1 MNKKEFI
8 ESLRAKLKGLPTKEV
23 EERLEFYSEMIDDRI
38 EDGLLEEQAVSAIG
52 SVKDVAEQII
62 ADIPFLK
69 IAKQK
74 AMPKRRL
81 KAWEIVLLA
90 VGSPIWLSLVIAVL
104 AVIFSLYVSLW
115 AVIVSLW
122 EVFVSFVAG
131 SFASIA
137 SCVIFFLQGNAYS
150 AISLVGAGLVL
161 AGLSVF
167 AFFGCKMVTKGCAVL
182 TKKLV
187 VSMKKSFAK
196 KEEE

>member
-8 ESLRAKLKGLPTKEV
+8 ESLRAKLKWLPTKEV

-74 AMPKRRL
+74 VEPKRRL

-90 VGSPIWLSLVIAVL
+90 VGSPIWLSLLIAVL

-122 EVFVSFVAG
+122 AVFVSFVAG
-131 SFASIA
+131 SFAGIA
-137 SCVIFFLQGNAYS
+137 SSVVFFLQGNAYS
-150 AISLVGAGLVL
+150 GISLVGAGLVL

-167 AFFGCKMVTKGCAVL
+167 TFFGCKVVTKGCAVL

-187 VSMKKSFAK
+187 VSTKKSFAK